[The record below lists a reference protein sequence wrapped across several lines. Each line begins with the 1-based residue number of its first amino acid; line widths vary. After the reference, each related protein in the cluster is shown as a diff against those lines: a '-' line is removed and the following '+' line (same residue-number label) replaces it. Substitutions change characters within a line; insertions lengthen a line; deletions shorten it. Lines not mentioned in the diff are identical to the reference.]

1 MAKVI
6 SLHSFRGGTGKSN
19 ITANLATI
27 MANAGHRVGIVDTD
41 VQSPGIHAIF
51 GLSESDLGVTLNAF
65 LWGQKDIAEAAYD
78 VSRPASL
85 QNGKLYLVPSSMKMA
100 DISRVLHEGYDVR
113 LLKDGLKELVRSLE
127 LDYLFLDTHP
137 GLNEE
142 TLLSIAISGV
152 LLIILR
158 PDSQDYQGTSVTL
171 EVARK
176 LGVPNIYLVLNK
188 ALPEIH
194 PDDYRRKL
202 FLTYKAEVGAVLP
215 LSIEVAR
222 AASGGVFYQESPEHA
237 FSQGVRDLANR
248 LLALE

>member
-158 PDSQDYQGTSVTL
+158 PDFQDYQGTSVTL

-188 ALPEIH
+188 SLPEIH

-202 FLTYKAEVGAVLP
+202 FLTYEAEVGAVLP

-222 AASGGVFYQESPEHA
+222 AASGGVFCQESPEHA

-248 LLALE
+248 ILALE